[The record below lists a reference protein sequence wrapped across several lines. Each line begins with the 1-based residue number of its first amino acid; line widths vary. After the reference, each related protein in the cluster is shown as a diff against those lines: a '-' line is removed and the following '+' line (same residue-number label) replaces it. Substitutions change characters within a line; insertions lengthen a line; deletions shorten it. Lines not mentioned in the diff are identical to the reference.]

1 MQPELGQS
9 LGYYGYAW
17 KHMVYIFECLKC
29 NYKYHILRTSPFKFR
44 DKSLDK
50 YIDCPAEYQ
59 KLING
64 NNEQKDEQK
73 EDKKVEENAEQK

>member
-1 MQPELGQS
+1 
-9 LGYYGYAW
+9 
-17 KHMVYIFECLKC
+17 MVYIFECLKC

-73 EDKKVEENAEQK
+73 EDKKVEENAEKK